1 MRIAILLL
9 LAGICTTEA
18 RAQSLTAA
26 SLLRDSRLRIASL
39 EKRADRVNGSLI
51 VSVAFKASILG
62 RTVSGNAKYRIMIR
76 DGVDMENQAVGK
88 PFFSDS
94 GSARMMARE
103 FARRLNKPMMDYYL
117 DMAFPW
123 RRFLAHADKKREFTA
138 TLDSDSVMVEGRVC
152 FLISYKVDAEGDSLS
167 AVGGGKIWLDTHTLL
182 PVRTDRN
189 FNTKTDRGNAQVVST
204 SEFGAIPGG
213 VPVLLKSETRT
224 VPKFFFVSLGA
235 IKTMVE
241 QSDFNLE

>member
-1 MRIAILLL
+1 
-9 LAGICTTEA
+9 
-18 RAQSLTAA
+18 
-26 SLLRDSRLRIASL
+26 
-39 EKRADRVNGSLI
+39 
-51 VSVAFKASILG
+51 
-62 RTVSGNAKYRIMIR
+62 
-76 DGVDMENQAVGK
+76 
-88 PFFSDS
+88 
-94 GSARMMARE
+94 
-103 FARRLNKPMMDYYL
+103 
-117 DMAFPW
+117 
-123 RRFLAHADKKREFTA
+123 
-138 TLDSDSVMVEGRVC
+138 MVEGRVC